1 MEDRI
6 RRVLANVRNEK
17 YPLIDALDTAI
28 LSNDQMSEIMKEF
41 WIPGEI
47 LEQSYDRI
55 RSSSIHDPGP
65 PSSPERNAIYD
76 LNTECGLEIP
86 KIIRAISI
94 LNESVETKLEE
105 LNGLE
110 NTLKEQEK
118 MINRFNTMIQNFRS
132 GLDTLSFEVDI
143 SGKNMF
149 LETLNYK
156 MYDTLKHK
164 NIPEKIK
171 RFQYLMSQIRL
182 IRKIT
187 NISRRVNDGR
197 LPQCNICYTNE
208 IKSALVPCGHMF
220 CEQCLSNLSNDH
232 KCFTCRK
239 RSSRIL
245 RLYPN

>member
-6 RRVLANVRNEK
+6 RRALANVRNQR
-17 YPLIDALDTAI
+17 YPLIEALDSTV
-28 LSNDQMSEIMKEF
+28 LSNNQMTEIMKEF

-47 LEQSYDRI
+47 LEQSCDRI
-55 RSSSIHDPGP
+55 RSSSIDDPDP
-65 PSSPERNAIYD
+65 PSPPERNAIHD
-76 LNTECGLEIP
+76 LNKECGLEIP
-86 KIIRAISI
+86 QIIRAISV
-94 LNESVETKLEE
+94 LNDSVETKLEE
-105 LNGLE
+105 INELE
-110 NTLKEQEK
+110 DTLKEKEN
-118 MINRFNTMIQNFRS
+118 MLNHFNTMIQNFRS

-156 MYDTLKHK
+156 MYDTLKRN
-164 NIPEKIK
+164 NIPEKLK
-171 RFQYLMSQIRL
+171 RFQYLTSQIRV

-187 NISRRVNDGR
+187 NISNRVNDGR

-208 IKSALVPCGHMF
+208 VTSALVPCGHMF
-220 CEQCLSNLSNDH
+220 CDQCLSNLSNDH
-232 KCFTCRK
+232 KCFTCRR